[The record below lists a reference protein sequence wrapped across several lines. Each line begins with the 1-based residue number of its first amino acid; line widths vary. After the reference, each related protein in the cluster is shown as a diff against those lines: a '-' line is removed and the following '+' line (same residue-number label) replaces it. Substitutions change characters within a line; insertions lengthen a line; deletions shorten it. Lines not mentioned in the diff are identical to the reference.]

1 MHDYCTFIPSLEISF
16 FRRLQF
22 VGSSEDAETL
32 VQPLLGESIF
42 PEFIGITEQRAPFAA
57 LIVLIMTA
65 ALVALQIGYD
75 VYFLV
80 FEGKNVLAN

>member
-1 MHDYCTFIPSLEISF
+1 LKYRF

-22 VGSSEDAETL
+22 IGSSEDAETL
-32 VQPLLGESIF
+32 VQPLLGESVF

-80 FEGKNVLAN
+80 FEDKNVLAN

>member
-1 MHDYCTFIPSLEISF
+1 MSFPLYPQFIA
-16 FRRLQF
+16 
-22 VGSSEDAETL
+22 SSEGADTL
-32 VQPLLGESIF
+32 VQPLLGESVF
-42 PEFIGITEQRAPFAA
+42 PEFLGITEQRAPFAA
-57 LIVLIMTA
+57 LVVLMMTA